1 MFRARIEADVVSE
14 ILPVHTRTLSDEVTD
29 RLREAIRSGVIP
41 PGSRLVEQELAE
53 RLGVSRVP
61 VREAIQTLVDEG
73 IVRKAPRRGA
83 YVYLPTQ
90 NEIDEVSSLRV
101 VLERFVVE
109 RVIANWNA
117 QCEATLR
124 EIVDDMRA
132 AKESTDY
139 QRLYAKDYDFHRT
152 LWEIADHS
160 ILLEIVASLRSR
172 ISRFLYE
179 ATSVLPQVDAS
190 LHVDSHGHLIDI
202 LKSKDVVAAQAEI
215 TQHILDA
222 KNRILTY
229 CTLAQSEA
237 GDGDDGGAS

>member
-1 MFRARIEADVVSE
+1 MEAHVVSE

-29 RLREAIRSGVIP
+29 RLREAIRSGAIP

-90 NEIDEVSSLRV
+90 NEIDEMSSLRV

-109 RVIANWNA
+109 RVIANWSA
-117 QCEATLR
+117 QSEATLR
-124 EIVDDMRA
+124 EIVGEMRA
-132 AKESTDY
+132 AKDSADY

-179 ATSVLPQVDAS
+179 ATSVLPQVDAD
-190 LHVDSHGHLIDI
+190 LHVDSHEHLIDI
-202 LKSKDVVAAQAEI
+202 LKSKDVVASQAEI

-222 KNRILTY
+222 KHRILTY
-229 CTLAQSEA
+229 CTLAQSEVDDI
-237 GDGDDGGAS
+237 DGEIAR